1 MCANF
6 QGKSLFRSNGLTG
19 KWHINENCL
28 LVLSLSFSNTPAP
41 ITETGQ
47 VHNLHLL
54 FTCQS
59 VAWKKRVVPKT
70 CTRFVLYSLT
80 LHSFELFVFQCCQY
94 WGILRNDEMF
104 DTVGCQQELAIS
116 FLSWKGHCPFL
127 SLFVAVAG
135 NPQTAWTKPASP
147 RYTQSLRLFQAGQP
161 TGGHGDCL
169 PFSGSSLHH
178 PQGPLWPHLGHSL
191 ARQDHC
197 YQFPHHSLHRFQT
210 TWPTSLW
217 HQVAVWPDSVVCLHL
232 LP

>member
-6 QGKSLFRSNGLTG
+6 QGKSLFQSNGLTG
-19 KWHINENCL
+19 KWYINENCL

-47 VHNLHLL
+47 VHNFHLL

-59 VAWKKRVVPKT
+59 VAWKKRVAPKT
-70 CTRFVLYSLT
+70 CTWFVLYYLN
-80 LHSFELFVFQCCQY
+80 LHSFELFVCFSAV
-94 WGILRNDEMF
+94 NTEVFSEMF
-104 DTVGCQQELAIS
+104 NTVGCQQELAIS

-127 SLFVAVAG
+127 FL
-135 NPQTAWTKPASP
+135 
-147 RYTQSLRLFQAGQP
+147 
-161 TGGHGDCL
+161 L
-169 PFSGSSLHH
+169 PLQVTLKLLEPNLHH
-178 PQGPLWPHLGHSL
+178 HSTHKVCGCFKKGNQQEGMVIASHLLAAACIIPRDHFDPILVTRGHSL

-197 YQFPHHSLHRFQT
+197 YQFPHHSLHQFQT
-210 TWPTSLW
+210 TSLW

>member
-80 LHSFELFVFQCCQY
+80 LHSFELFVCFSAVNTEVFSEMMKCL
-94 WGILRNDEMF
+94 ILWDASKNWPSPSCLERDIVHFCLFLLPLQVTLKLLEPNLHHHGTH
-104 DTVGCQQELAIS
+104 TVCGCFKQGNQQEGMVTASHFLAAACIIPRDH
-116 FLSWKGHCPFL
+116 FDPILVTWGQF
-127 SLFVAVAG
+127 G
-135 NPQTAWTKPASP
+135 QT
-147 RYTQSLRLFQAGQP
+147 
-161 TGGHGDCL
+161 
-169 PFSGSSLHH
+169 GS
-178 PQGPLWPHLGHSL
+178 
-191 ARQDHC
+191 
-197 YQFPHHSLHRFQT
+197 
-210 TWPTSLW
+210 
-217 HQVAVWPDSVVCLHL
+217 L
-232 LP
+232 LPVPSP